1 MILVEP
7 DSCWRDRLAQQR
19 LRAQEETRRRN
30 SGRLHPIQADLLYL
44 VQNHEGPI
52 RDTALAHA
60 FARIP
65 GYRDRPERDTWI
77 KKAWAHMTALIRMG
91 KLQWSSKRKHVEI
104 APPERHQGWFES
116 HLGSAARHG

>member
-44 VQNHEGPI
+44 VQIVSVQRPHGYLSGSIPV
-52 RDTALAHA
+52 LAA
-60 FARIP
+60 AN
-65 GYRDRPERDTWI
+65 
-77 KKAWAHMTALIRMG
+77 
-91 KLQWSSKRKHVEI
+91 
-104 APPERHQGWFES
+104 
-116 HLGSAARHG
+116 GS